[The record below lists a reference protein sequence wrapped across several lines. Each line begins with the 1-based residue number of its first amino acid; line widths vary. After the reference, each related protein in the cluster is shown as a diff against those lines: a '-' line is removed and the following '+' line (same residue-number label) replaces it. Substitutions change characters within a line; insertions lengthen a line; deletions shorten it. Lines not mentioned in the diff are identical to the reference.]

1 MKEGGKRDQ
10 HGSPDMSLVG
20 TIGEVLYPESDGQP
34 MGETDL
40 HRRWMIRVYDL
51 LAHRYRGQRV
61 YVACNLLVYYEQ
73 GEPSRF
79 VVPDVFLVLHCE
91 PGDRRVFKIWE
102 ENRTPNVVIEITSLS
117 TRNEDTSYKPDLY
130 ARIGVQEF
138 FLYDPTS
145 EYMSTPLQGFRL
157 VQGKHR
163 RIEPDESGA
172 LESEQLNISLRLQNG
187 QLVMHDPQTGQV
199 IQTAREAAEEQAAQ
213 SEARADAAEEEVRRL
228 REQLKRQQRQ

>member
-1 MKEGGKRDQ
+1 
-10 HGSPDMSLVG
+10 MSLVRTVG
-20 TIGEVLYPESDGQP
+20 DTIYPESDGQP

-40 HRRWMIRVYDL
+40 HRKWMIRVYDL
-51 LAHRYRGQRV
+51 LAHRYRDQRV

-79 VVPDVFLVLHCE
+79 VVPDDFVVLDCE

-102 ENRTPNVVIEITSLS
+102 EGRTPNVVFEITSLS

-138 FLYDPTS
+138 FLYDPTC

-157 VQGKHR
+157 VGGTHQ
-163 RIEPDESGA
+163 RIKPSETGG
-172 LESEQLNISLRLQNG
+172 LESEQLDVLLGLEEGR
-187 QLVMHDPQTGQV
+187 LVMRDRQTGKSL
-199 IQTAREAAEEQAAQ
+199 QTACEAADL
-213 SEARADAAEEEVRRL
+213 RAEAAEEEVRRL
-228 REQLKRQQRQ
+228 REQLKRQTPDDD